1 MQRWVLI
8 SLVVLSSTLLWP
20 VNRWATRSGARPE
33 AMGIV
38 GSLVGIPLAILLGL
52 ALGSPL
58 LAHRALLIGAVG
70 GVAYAVGFVL
80 IIFFCLRIGPTGPTV
95 TLNNMGL
102 VWPVLIGLLWFAPA
116 APAAVQWFGFGCT
129 LLALALTGANRSR
142 DEAVTPITARWAG
155 WALVG
160 WVFAGISMSCQYL
173 DSQLAPNTPY
183 AYLLASFTVALVI
196 CLGIS
201 IVKRIVTVHEGE
213 TQQRNSLPTHVE
225 ALAGVSVGAINV
237 FSITLTILLLGPLHV
252 SPAIVMPV
260 TVAGPVILMLLI
272 GHVILKERLN
282 SLGWTASALG
292 LAGVVCLSLSR

>member
-183 AYLLASFTVALVI
+183 AYLLALFAVALVI

-201 IVKRIVTVHEGE
+201 AVKR
-213 TQQRNSLPTHVE
+213 NNLPTRAE
-225 ALAGVSVGAINV
+225 ALAGLGVGAINV

-292 LAGVVCLSLSR
+292 LAGIVCLSLSR